1 MFKKILVA
9 TDFSDA
15 SKAALRCARELAAQL
30 GSTLHVMHVVLDPS
44 SQPWAAEA
52 FAMPLGALI
61 LEWQEHARRD
71 LLAALPVEARAN
83 AVIVTPVGSPYA
95 EIIHYASDQHVD
107 LIVVGTRGRGALGHL
122 LLGSVA
128 ERVVRKAPCAVLTV
142 RQGAPEP

>member
-1 MFKKILVA
+1 MFKKIFVA

-15 SKAALRCARELAAQL
+15 SKGAMRCARELAAQF
-30 GSTLHVMHVVLDPS
+30 GSTLHVMHVVTDPW

-52 FAMPLGALI
+52 FATPLGDLI
-61 LEWQEHARRD
+61 LQWQEKARRD
-71 LLAALPVEARAN
+71 LLAELPVEASAN

-95 EIIHYASDQHVD
+95 EIIRYATEQHVD
-107 LIVVGTRGRGALGHL
+107 LIVMGTHGRGALGHL